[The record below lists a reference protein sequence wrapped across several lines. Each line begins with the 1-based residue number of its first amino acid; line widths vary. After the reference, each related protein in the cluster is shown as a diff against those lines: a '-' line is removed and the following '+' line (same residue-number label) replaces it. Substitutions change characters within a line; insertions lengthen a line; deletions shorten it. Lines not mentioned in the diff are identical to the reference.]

1 MINLKNAEEYLKKIL
16 ATTYDNIDIM
26 FRKSR
31 NKYEDLISKFGNN
44 MHHKNDPKNIQEMKE
59 YINNLVKYLKKYF
72 IPIVSYKM
80 FNFDPNLSNKINK
93 YIINK
98 LNFLVENISYFE
110 ENEKNNVQKKIDEY
124 NKMLIEK
131 DSQGI
136 NLEQSIRDLKNKERE
151 YLNLL
156 EIEKKRYETLEKYFH
171 SSENEN
177 QKKMN
182 DSQNKLNEL
191 IKENYNLKN
200 KKLTSNDDF
209 SLNGIKSDYSF
220 VRNKLNEYKNTI
232 INFNNLIN
240 LNLQSNPNA
249 FDQGIQLLNTNFEK
263 LINNNFNDLY
273 EYKEKATKYKNELDK
288 VNFEMNKL
296 KIELKEEQQKFILLK
311 KQFEDEQKNYDLLL
325 SLFNQQKSL
334 ISAQEE
340 KIKLQLS

>member
-1 MINLKNAEEYLKKIL
+1 
-16 ATTYDNIDIM
+16 
-26 FRKSR
+26 
-31 NKYEDLISKFGNN
+31 
-44 MHHKNDPKNIQEMKE
+44 
-59 YINNLVKYLKKYF
+59 
-72 IPIVSYKM
+72 
-80 FNFDPNLSNKINK
+80 
-93 YIINK
+93 
-98 LNFLVENISYFE
+98 
-110 ENEKNNVQKKIDEY
+110 
-124 NKMLIEK
+124 
-131 DSQGI
+131 
-136 NLEQSIRDLKNKERE
+136 
-151 YLNLL
+151 
-156 EIEKKRYETLEKYFH
+156 
-171 SSENEN
+171 
-177 QKKMN
+177 MN

-296 KIELKEEQQKFILLK
+296 KIEIKEEQQKFILLK
-311 KQFEDEQKNYDLLL
+311 KQFEDEQKKYESLL
-325 SLFNQQKSL
+325 SLFNDQKSL
-334 ISAQEE
+334 IEAQEE
-340 KIKLQLS
+340 KIKLQIS